1 MPLCLNKETVS
12 NNVIIPQKGKIMLN
26 IISGK
31 ISRAVKTVIYGTEGV
46 GKSTLASQFP
56 DPLFIDV
63 EGGTSQ
69 LDVRRIEANTT
80 WDELLSIVTEIY
92 RNPDICR
99 TLVLDTADAAEL
111 LCIKYILQKYNQKSI
126 ESFGY
131 GKGYT
136 YISEEWSR
144 LMTAFDAC
152 IDKGINV
159 TLIAHARQR
168 KVELPDQTG
177 AFDHW
182 EMKVSKQ
189 VAPLLKEW
197 ADLLLFLNY
206 KTFVVTTDSN
216 SKKATGGKRVMYT
229 SHNPVWDAK
238 NRYGLPDELDLD
250 FSGIAHI
257 FGTQTPKTV
266 KPEPKEPDPKD
277 RLDELMKEAGIED
290 YELRAFI
297 ATRGKYPEETL
308 IAEYSDEFVKNYCLK
323 YWNKIVST
331 IKTDKE
337 NENE

>member
-1 MPLCLNKETVS
+1 
-12 NNVIIPQKGKIMLN
+12 MLN
-26 IISGK
+26 IVSGK

-69 LDVRRIEANTT
+69 LDVRRVEANTT
-80 WDELLSIVTEIY
+80 WEDLLSIVTEIY
-92 RNPDICR
+92 RNPDICK
-99 TLVLDTADAAEL
+99 TVILDTADAAET
-111 LCIKYILQKYNQKSI
+111 LCIQYILHKNNAKSI

-136 YISEEWSR
+136 YIGEEWTR
-144 LMTAFDAC
+144 LMTSFDGL
-152 IDKGINV
+152 IEKGINV

-168 KVELPDQTG
+168 KIELPDQAG

-206 KTFVVTTDSN
+206 QTFVVTTDTKT
-216 SKKATGGKRVMYT
+216 KKAQGGKRMMFT
-229 SHNPVWDAK
+229 SHNPIYDAK
-238 NRYGLPDELDLD
+238 NRYGLPEQMELD
-250 FSGIAHI
+250 FAGIAPI
-257 FGTQTPKTV
+257 FGDQKKEET
-266 KPEPKEPDPKD
+266 KEPGPRE

-297 ATRGKYPEETL
+297 AKRGKYPEETL
-308 IAEYSDEFVKNYCLK
+308 IAEYSDQFIKTYCLK
-323 YWNKIVST
+323 YWDKIMT
-331 IKTDKE
+331 AINNQKE
-337 NENE
+337 NEDEE